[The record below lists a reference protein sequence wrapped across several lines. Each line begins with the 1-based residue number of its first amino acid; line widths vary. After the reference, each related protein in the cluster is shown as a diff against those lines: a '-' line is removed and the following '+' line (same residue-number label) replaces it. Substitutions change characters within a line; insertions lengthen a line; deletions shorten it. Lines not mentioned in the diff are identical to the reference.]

1 VELESISVE
10 IRPRN
15 PWEAMDLGFS
25 MARQWWRP
33 VYTVWFP
40 ILLPLLLVLHLVFWS
55 RPFLAL
61 LALWWLK
68 PLLDRILL
76 HIYSRS
82 VFGEQPTLRETLR
95 AIPSMLGTGLVWH
108 LTLLRLDPSRSF
120 RLPVMQLEGLSGK
133 ARRARY
139 RVLARRGNT
148 HAQALTLICVHLE
161 SFILLGLM
169 GLLYLLVPEAWD
181 FNPFKVLTDDSVG
194 SQIAFNILY
203 LAPVSLIEPG
213 YVAAGFA
220 LYLNRRT
227 ELEGWDI
234 ELKFRRMAERLEG
247 LARRVA
253 GAAAALLLT
262 VFAAL
267 PGTPP
272 QAAIS
277 DEPLAPTPL
286 TAEVIPATIEAVLA
300 HEDFER
306 KKTYSIWL
314 PKDTDATNDDA
325 PARGEPWLA
334 NTLAQMAELLLWG
347 LVAAG
352 VILLIVYHERWLPAL
367 KGDVGRREAPPP
379 PTVSGLD
386 LRPES
391 LPEDV
396 PGTALALWRKGRP
409 REAMS
414 LLYRGCLS
422 LLVNRHRLDL
432 PESATEGDVLRL
444 AQGHLPA
451 QASRYLDRTT
461 RLWQTLAYAHRLPT
475 EADINALC
483 EEWRPSLE
491 APP

>member
-1 VELESISVE
+1 
-10 IRPRN
+10 
-15 PWEAMDLGFS
+15 MDLGFS

-33 VYTVWFP
+33 ACRVWFP
-40 ILLPLLLVLHLVFWS
+40 VLLPVFLALHLVFWS
-55 RPFLAL
+55 NPFLAL
-61 LALWWLK
+61 LTLWWLK

-76 HIYSRS
+76 HIYSRA

-95 AIPSMLGTGLVWH
+95 AIPSILGTGLVWH

-161 SFILLGLM
+161 TFILLGLM
-169 GLLYLLVPEAWD
+169 GLLYLLVPEGWD
-181 FNPFKVLTDDSVG
+181 LNPFKVLTDDSVG
-194 SQIAFNILY
+194 SQIAFNMLY
-203 LAPVSLIEPG
+203 LAPLSLIEPG

-253 GAAAALLLT
+253 GAAAALLLI
-262 VFAAL
+262 VFGAL

-272 QAAIS
+272 RAAIS
-277 DEPLAPTPL
+277 DEPLAPVPL
-286 TAEVIPATIEAVLA
+286 TAEAIPGTIEAVLA
-300 HEDFER
+300 HEDFDR
-306 KKTYSIWL
+306 KKTYSIWV
-314 PKDTDATNDDA
+314 PKDMDPTHHDAS
-325 PARGEPWLA
+325 ARHESWLS
-334 NTLAQMAELLLWG
+334 NSLAQMAELLLWA
-347 LVAAG
+347 LVAAA
-352 VILLIVYHERWLPAL
+352 VVMLIVYRERWLPAFA
-367 KGDVGRREAPPP
+367 GHGGRRDVAPPP
-379 PTVSGLD
+379 PSVSGLD

-396 PGTALALWRKGRP
+396 PGTVQALWREGRP

-444 AQGHLPA
+444 AQGRLPPR
-451 QASRYLDRTT
+451 ASRYLERTT
-461 RLWQTLAYAHRLPT
+461 HLWQGLAYAHRLPT
-475 EADINALC
+475 EAHISALC
-483 EEWRPSLE
+483 EDWRTSLE